1 MYQKLTEMQKVAVQK
16 VQQTQQQMDG
26 LHQLNQV
33 HSNKIK
39 DLNKVIQQRKDKG
52 LKNVE
57 GFQDKMSALSDKLI
71 KARKFYKPDAL
82 QKRIEEICDRIQ
94 QNESSVKS
102 DSEEVTCIV
111 NTMDSLQLTPPEQSL
126 VHQVSHQTRLAIW
139 SMFVGEEDSVQASLQ
154 RLQAEQQEICTLLQE
169 SYSSQSAAA
178 KQDVQ

>member
-1 MYQKLTEMQKVAVQK
+1 
-16 VQQTQQQMDG
+16 
-26 LHQLNQV
+26 
-33 HSNKIK
+33 
-39 DLNKVIQQRKDKG
+39 
-52 LKNVE
+52 
-57 GFQDKMSALSDKLI
+57 MSALSDKLI